1 MIESV
6 KTELGQLI
14 DCSEE
19 EFLNYC
25 ADKDVGY
32 LSSFHNLMV
41 QTYNQVHNIK
51 NELVTL
57 MSENSELKESEQNT
71 LEGLY
76 AKLLRIEQRVFLLR
90 DLIKNRGLK
99 M

>member
-41 QTYNQVHNIK
+41 QTYNQVQNIK
-51 NELVTL
+51 DELVAKMSKSEVQTL
-57 MSENSELKESEQNT
+57 EEKTT

-76 AKLLRIEQRVFLLR
+76 AKLLRVEQRVFLLR
-90 DLIKNRGLK
+90 DLIKGRELK